1 LRVHFSVC
9 ILGRVKQ
16 IRPFEGKP
24 MDDLA
29 RLVATEDVRRVMARY
44 VYSADHH
51 RWDDLAALF
60 LPDAPFVASTVDGS
74 VQARMTGRDDIAGQ
88 LKARNHPDSVLVH
101 HLFSSEIDFESEDSA
116 TGVWAMEDI
125 VTRPAGEPA
134 GMHGYGHYRVRF
146 TRLDGRWLIAEL
158 RITRLRLDWTY

>member
-1 LRVHFSVC
+1 M
-9 ILGRVKQ
+9 Q
-16 IRPFEGKP
+16 
-24 MDDLA
+24 DLA

-44 VYSADHH
+44 VYRADHH

-60 LPDAPFVASTVDGS
+60 TADAPFVASTVDGS
-74 VQARMTGRDDIAGQ
+74 VQARMTGRDDIAAQ
-88 LKARNHPDSVLVH
+88 LKSRNHPDSVLVH
-101 HLFSSEIDFESEDSA
+101 HLYSSEIDIESDDSA
-116 TGVWAMEDI
+116 VGVWAMEDI
-125 VTRPAGEPA
+125 IARPASTRSGAEGEPG